1 MEADFIRWLR
11 KRVAGHPRLTVGLG
25 SDAAVIA
32 NSASTGWVV
41 TTDAITEGVD
51 FRLAVDDPRRIGRKA
66 LAVNLSDLAAMAARP
81 VAVVVNLVLPR
92 HGAAPLA
99 RELYEGLLPLA
110 EQFQVA
116 IAGGDTNTW
125 DGGLV
130 VAVTAMGETT
140 SRGAWTRAGARPG
153 DEILVTGSFGGS
165 FLGKQFDFTPRVATA
180 LRLNELYEIHAATD
194 VSDGLS
200 LDLSHILEES
210 GCGAELDLAS
220 IPLAPA
226 AAEWARASGDGRSPL
241 EHALSDGEDFELILA
256 APPDVAGRLLSDA
269 RAPGSNISGS
279 DRPPVTRI
287 GRFIAESGLFG
298 VGVDG
303 VRRPLAPRG
312 YQHFA

>member
-11 KRVAGHPRLTVGLG
+11 QRVASHPRLTVGLG

-32 NSASTGWVV
+32 NSAASGWVV

-51 FRLAVDDPRRIGRKA
+51 FRLAVDSPRRIGRKA

-81 VAVVVNLVLPR
+81 VAVVINLVLPH
-92 HGAAPLA
+92 HGAAALA

-110 EQFQVA
+110 EQFEVA

-130 VAVTAMGETT
+130 VAITAMGETT
-140 SRGAWTRAGARPG
+140 PRGAWTRSGARPG
-153 DEILVTGSFGGS
+153 DDILVTGSFGGS

-180 LRLNELYEIHAATD
+180 LQINERFEIHAATD

-210 GCGAELDLAS
+210 GCGAVLELNR
-220 IPLAPA
+220 IPLADS
-226 AAEWARASGDGRSPL
+226 AAEWARTCGDGRSAL
-241 EHALSDGEDFELILA
+241 EHALSDGEDFELILT
-256 APPDVAGRLLSDA
+256 APPDVAERILESHEALGL
-269 RAPGSNISGS
+269 NV
-279 DRPPVTRI
+279 PVTRI
-287 GRFIAESGLFG
+287 GRCIAELGLFAQQT
-298 VGVDG
+298 DG
-303 VRRPLAPRG
+303 TCRPLVPRG
-312 YQHFA
+312 YQHDD